1 MSHIIYSSAAAL
13 FTAVAVSCTGIAVD
27 IPSEGAGEGLYVSL
41 STKGNSN
48 DDGTRESIVDHIDI
62 FIFDGQTGNIA
73 YAGGVPCYYH
83 IGLADCKL
91 AVDVRLGDPA
101 VHAGGC
107 IDYSTARSRS
117 CLAVFRFQQLQA
129 VNESRT
135 IDNIP
140 H

>member
-1 MSHIIYSSAAAL
+1 MKMSHIIYSSAAAL

-73 YAGGVPCYYH
+73 YAAGVPCYYH
-83 IGLADCKL
+83 IGLADL
-91 AVDVRLGDPA
+91 EDDGSSTGLLI
-101 VHAGGC
+101 GGRWQQSPMHC
-107 IDYSTARSRS
+107 TLS
-117 CLAVFRFQQLQA
+117 CLSMSNPLRG
-129 VNESRT
+129 
-135 IDNIP
+135 
-140 H
+140 